1 MTCDGGTYAERP
13 RVSIWKSLAATLAV
27 AWAAVVA
34 MPAAQAGTA
43 ELLRM
48 LDSSFGRFILS
59 RTEPGAQL
67 ATRVLGQELG
77 EGADLTALLT
87 RLESREL
94 SRVQRGFERSLT
106 RVREKFRAQY
116 GEDALATNGRALR
129 ELEEQFLRELVARE
143 LRLDPM
149 LFPPS
154 MRGGYSLSREMF
166 LRGTGF
172 TPSGAERL
180 LRFPR
185 GVDPMAHPDWNLQF
199 GFESEYALDECGR
212 LLEVYG
218 PREAESGITRGQ
230 WLNMSEGERVAW
242 VRAKLASVPINA
254 EMAGLVKLVDAPE
267 FSALPEE
274 LVFDSTGNLEIVM
287 RPVQTLEE
295 WHQQVQLINERFG
308 AGSMQGAISSPSDP
322 FFGRV
327 QGASIDRAVKED
339 LGFLNFI
346 NDFDVL
352 QKLEAGAARYA
363 ADPSRPVAQGFQ
375 HPWLGPMTRM
385 KQLRLER
392 FLAKNALGEYY
403 EPNRLINI
411 RSREGSFKYV
421 GSTSYR
427 PDIAGPERA
436 VFEIR
441 DAHKNFELLLD
452 RMLRSTFYLQWG
464 RGQFAAAAE
473 LKALDAVADFEKLS
487 PAVRRML
494 EQVFPARI
502 KPEIVYDEEN
512 RIAAEVF
519 RNFAYPM
526 RDWNPMLRFL
536 GRPTLAV
543 EVARA
548 QANYVSKLERIAEE
562 LAAGAITK
570 QQAFA
575 RVQGALAQFADES
588 GLARAYGAF
597 QERNVFGNESFDR
610 YMALTVK
617 ELGPMTRAFPRSAW
631 TGELGVRLQRFANR
645 WPQNAK
651 VVESVRFPFEGVG
664 GFRREAGRKVLV
676 ISQEGLDSIQKAAL
690 LKDYVDAFAQGTVSF
705 PVGERGGTLYT
716 RVGSRAFYWT
726 GGTAT
731 ESSYGVSSSRR
742 LEPMVLLTPEE
753 ELRLRFYVDLS
764 TREGSRML
772 GGFRSDPGVP
782 DGATASLLRDNR
794 PVASNHWH
802 NCTTWMC
809 TAPIGSGNQHL
820 HELVGA
826 SRGFEVYSNPGW
838 WNQYLGGAARADRVG
853 AIVFWTDQSLA
864 AELTRIRP
872 GEPMIPWDYAL
883 H

>member
-1 MTCDGGTYAERP
+1 MNRESGTYVKRARI
-13 RVSIWKSLAATLAV
+13 SIGWRSLATSMAV
-27 AWAAVVA
+27 AWAAAAV
-34 MPAAQAGTA
+34 PAAQAGTA

-48 LDSSFGRFILS
+48 LDSSFGRFVLG
-59 RTEPGAQL
+59 RTEQGAQL
-67 ATRVLGQELG
+67 AGRVLGRPLA
-77 EGADLTALLT
+77 EGTDLTALLT

-94 SRVQRGFERSLT
+94 ARVSRTFERSLT
-106 RVREKFRAQY
+106 RVRERFKAQY

-185 GVDPMAHPDWNLQF
+185 GVDPVLHPDWNLQF
-199 GFESEYALDECGR
+199 GFESEYALNECGK

-218 PREAESGITRGQ
+218 PREAESGISRGQ
-230 WLNMSEGERVAW
+230 WLNMAEAERMAW
-242 VRAKLASVPINA
+242 VQAKLANVPVNS
-254 EMAGLVKLVDAPE
+254 EMAGLVKLVEAPE
-267 FSALPEE
+267 LSILPEE
-274 LVFDSTGNLEIVM
+274 LVFDSTGNLEIVIK
-287 RPVQTLEE
+287 PVQTLEE
-295 WHQQVQLINERFG
+295 WHQQIRLINERFG

-327 QGASIDRAVKED
+327 EGASIDRAVKED

-363 ADPSRPVAQGFQ
+363 ADPSRAVAQGFQ
-375 HPWLGPMTRM
+375 HPWLGPMTRL

-403 EPNRLINI
+403 EPHRLTNI
-411 RSREGSFKYV
+411 RYREGSFKYV

-473 LKALDAVADFEKLS
+473 LRALDTVVDFEKLS

-494 EQVFPARI
+494 EKAFPARI
-502 KPEIVYDEEN
+502 NPTVVYDEEN
-512 RIAAEVF
+512 RIAAEVY

-536 GRPTLAV
+536 GRPTLAA
-543 EVARA
+543 EVAHA

-562 LAAGAITK
+562 LAAGTITK
-570 QQAFA
+570 QQAFVRA
-575 RVQGALAQFADES
+575 QGALAQFADES

-597 QERNVFGNESFDR
+597 QERSVFGNESFDR
-610 YMALTVK
+610 YMALTVR
-617 ELGPMTRAFPRSAW
+617 ELGPMSRAFPSSTW
-631 TGELGVRLQRFANR
+631 SGEFGVRMQRFANR
-645 WPQNAK
+645 WPQNVK
-651 VVESVRFPFEGVG
+651 VVENVRFPFEGTG
-664 GFRREAGRKVLV
+664 GYRREASRKVLV
-676 ISQEGLDSIQKAAL
+676 ISQEGLDSVQKAAL
-690 LKDYVDAFAQGTVSF
+690 LKDYVDAFSQGAVSF
-705 PVGERGGTLYT
+705 PVQERGGTLYT
-716 RVGSRAFYWT
+716 RVGSRTFYWT

-731 ESSYGVSSSRR
+731 ESTYGLAGGRR
-742 LEPMVLLTPEE
+742 LEPMVVLSPEE

-764 TREGSRML
+764 TREGGRML
-772 GGFRSDPGVP
+772 GSFSSYPGVP
-782 DGATASLLRDNR
+782 DGNTRGLLRDNR
-794 PVASNHWH
+794 PIASGHRH
-802 NCTTWMC
+802 NCTTWVC

-838 WNQYLGGAARADRVG
+838 WNSYLGGAARADRVG
-853 AIVFWTDQSLA
+853 AIVFWTDQPLG
-864 AELTRIRP
+864 AELARIRP
-872 GEPMIPWDYAL
+872 GGPMIPWDYSL